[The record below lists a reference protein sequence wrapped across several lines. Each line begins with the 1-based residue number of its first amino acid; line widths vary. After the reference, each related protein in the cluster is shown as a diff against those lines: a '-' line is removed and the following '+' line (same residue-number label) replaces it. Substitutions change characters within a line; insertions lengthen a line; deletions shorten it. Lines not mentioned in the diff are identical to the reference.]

1 MKLYGVSYSA
11 VFYFLSPYKKS
22 KSQGVKTMN
31 YANMKIYFDGGHYVG
46 IPQGAFPSGKG
57 CKRLAVKSM
66 KQQSTADVTPLETQ
80 KKRFETAYKE
90 SQSLPKRERKAHIK
104 AAMKDDFKDKAELN
118 AFVEKH
124 TERMNTNAIKR
135 KVRLMRKLRLQEWNF
150 FVTFTYSNEFHTEET
165 FRKKLS
171 NTLKHLVARN
181 GWKYVGVWERGEDTN
196 RLHFHGIFYI
206 PDGKMIGKLE
216 EVKDYDTRNHRMQT
230 TYQNTHFL
238 KQFGRNDFK
247 DIATQD
253 DISEAAKYITKYM
266 EKSGERL
273 VYGGKL
279 PTYFRSDVL
288 DEDVICAFGI
298 DDRKVL
304 LFDNF
309 TCINEGEILGK
320 VSKEIISQL
329 PHCN

>member
-1 MKLYGVSYSA
+1 
-11 VFYFLSPYKKS
+11 
-22 KSQGVKTMN
+22 
-31 YANMKIYFDGGHYVG
+31 
-46 IPQGAFPSGKG
+46 
-57 CKRLAVKSM
+57 M
-66 KQQSTADVTPLETQ
+66 KQLSITNETSLETP
-80 KKRFETAYKE
+80 KERFETAYKE
-90 SQSLPKRERKAHIK
+90 SQSLPKKERKAHIK
-104 AAMKDDFKDKAELN
+104 AALGNGFADKAELN

-124 TERMNTNAIKR
+124 SERMETNAIKR
-135 KVRLMRKLRLQEWNF
+135 RVRLMRKLRLQEWNY
-150 FVTFTYSNEFHTEET
+150 FVTFTYSNELHTEET

-181 GWKYVGVWERGEDTN
+181 GWKYVGVWERGNDTD
-196 RLHFHGIFYI
+196 RLHFHGIFHI
-206 PDGKMIGKLE
+206 PDGKMIGSLE

-253 DISEAAKYITKYM
+253 DISEAAKYISKYM

-279 PTYFRSDVL
+279 PTYFRSDIL
-288 DEDVICAFGI
+288 DEDIVCRFGI

-320 VSKEIISQL
+320 VNKEIISQL
-329 PHCN
+329 PKCN

>member
-1 MKLYGVSYSA
+1 
-11 VFYFLSPYKKS
+11 
-22 KSQGVKTMN
+22 
-31 YANMKIYFDGGHYVG
+31 
-46 IPQGAFPSGKG
+46 
-57 CKRLAVKSM
+57 
-66 KQQSTADVTPLETQ
+66 
-80 KKRFETAYKE
+80 
-90 SQSLPKRERKAHIK
+90 
-104 AAMKDDFKDKAELN
+104 MKDDFADKAELN

-124 TERMNTNAIKR
+124 TERMQTNAIKR
-135 KVRLMRKLRLQEWNF
+135 KVRLMRKLRLQDWNF
-150 FVTFTYSNEFHTEET
+150 FVTFTYSNELHTEET

-238 KQFGRNDFK
+238 KHFGRNDFK

-288 DEDVICAFGI
+288 EEDVICTFGV

-320 VSKEIISQL
+320 VSKKIIAQL

>member
-1 MKLYGVSYSA
+1 MLLPIEVWKRYSA
-11 VFYFLSPYKKS
+11 LW
-22 KSQGVKTMN
+22 
-31 YANMKIYFDGGHYVG
+31 
-46 IPQGAFPSGKG
+46 
-57 CKRLAVKSM
+57 
-66 KQQSTADVTPLETQ
+66 
-80 KKRFETAYKE
+80 
-90 SQSLPKRERKAHIK
+90 
-104 AAMKDDFKDKAELN
+104 
-118 AFVEKH
+118 
-124 TERMNTNAIKR
+124 NTNI
-135 KVRLMRKLRLQEWNF
+135 
-150 FVTFTYSNEFHTEET
+150 FTIIDVF
-165 FRKKLS
+165 
-171 NTLKHLVARN
+171 
-181 GWKYVGVWERGEDTN
+181 D
-196 RLHFHGIFYI
+196 
-206 PDGKMIGKLE
+206 
-216 EVKDYDTRNHRMQT
+216 
-230 TYQNTHFL
+230 YQNTHFL

-288 DEDVICAFGI
+288 DEDVICTFGI

-320 VSKEIISQL
+320 VSKEIIAQL